1 MGDKAVEEAKKTIKS
16 EVKSFN
22 KKTKKTVDE
31 AKKLRKE
38 KGKLD
43 KKGAKLSADDK
54 KKKFD
59 VVKSLK
65 DLEKRYLKEMNT
77 TNARLQRSL
86 KNFEPPKKEQGG
98 MAKWYSDFVKKESGL
113 GIGKGLKIWG
123 DYDFKKQ
130 QPTLILKGTFLND
143 IR

>member
-1 MGDKAVEEAKKTIKS
+1 MGDKAVEEAKKTIKT
-16 EVKSFN
+16 EMQSFN

-31 AKKLRKE
+31 AKKLREE
-38 KGKLD
+38 KADLD

-59 VVKSLK
+59 VEKSLK
-65 DLEKRYLKEMNT
+65 DLEKQYLKEMNT

-98 MAKWYSDFVKKESGL
+98 MAKWYVDIVEKESGL
-113 GIGKGLKIWG
+113 NIGKDLKIWG
-123 DYDFKKQ
+123 DFDFKKK
-130 QPTLILKGTFLND
+130 QPTLILKGKF
-143 IR
+143 